1 MTLLEL
7 LVQELPKR
15 GGWPEGAVECER
27 FIDEATI
34 DFYDWCGNWPVDC
47 GEKYGAIA
55 EKCINNRKAGEGY
68 RKENVKKEEYEAA
81 LEASKQPEWSGEGLP
96 PVGCECEAKMPMPD
110 SLSWCWRRVKV
121 VISGMVKAE
130 NECLVYDV
138 ETTRPAW
145 VYEFRPIRTEVER
158 KREVAIDALQKAYLR
173 IPHIGAVGEGIWEH
187 ISEGKIPGVR
197 LTDDAGK

>member
-7 LVQELPKR
+7 LVRELPKR
-15 GGWPEGAVECER
+15 GGWPEGAVECEP

-55 EKCINNRKAGEGY
+55 VKCIKPRESGDGY

-81 LEASKQPEWSGEGLP
+81 LAASKQPEWDGEGLP

-121 VISGMVKAE
+121 VISGMVKSE

-145 VYEFRPIRTEVER
+145 VYEFRPIRTEAER
-158 KREVAIDALQKAYLR
+158 KREVTIDALQKAYLR
-173 IPHIGAVGEGIWEH
+173 TPHRGAVGEGIWEH